1 MLLLFPLRWFKFA
14 LALVRFYPYV
24 GLNLP
29 LRWFDF
35 TLALG

>member
-1 MLLLFPLRWFKFA
+1 MLLLLPLRWFKLT

-29 LRWFDF
+29 LHKFDF
-35 TLALG
+35 ALALG